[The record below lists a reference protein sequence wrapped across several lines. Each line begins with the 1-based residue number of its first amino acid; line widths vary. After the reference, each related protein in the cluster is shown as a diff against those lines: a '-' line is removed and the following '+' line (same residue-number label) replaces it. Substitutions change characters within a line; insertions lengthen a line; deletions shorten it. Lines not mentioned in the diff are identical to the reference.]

1 MNFSERLAVNLIRLR
16 EEASLESDELAL
28 RSSVSRAQI
37 ESAEAGELVLRS
49 EEMIKLANALDVPV
63 SALTEGVTWRPD
75 KGSAGEFEVLDE

>member
-1 MNFSERLAVNLIRLR
+1 VNVSERLSTNLIRLR
-16 EEASLESDELAL
+16 EEAGLESDELAL

-49 EEMIKLANALDVPV
+49 EEMIKLANALDAPV

-75 KGSAGEFEVLDE
+75 KGDAGEFEVLGE